1 VKIIGGVVIVLSALT
16 MIGELGIALQAL
28 GLLGPKPTMHEMSA
42 FAYGSAPGFVLYG
55 ALGIATGIGLL
66 RAWRWARV
74 SMLVFGSLIIA
85 FGTIVGVGFVVLFIT
100 DRDPDPSL
108 IWEKAIMFLFFLI
121 PTGLGALLLIYFTR
135 SNVKGY
141 FQKSWETS

>member
-1 VKIIGGVVIVLSALT
+1 MSDSQRVKIIGGVVIVLSALT
-16 MIGELGIALQAL
+16 MIVELGTALQAL

-42 FAYGSAPGFVLYG
+42 FAYGSAPGSVLYG

-100 DRDPDPSL
+100 
-108 IWEKAIMFLFFLI
+108 
-121 PTGLGALLLIYFTR
+121 
-135 SNVKGY
+135 
-141 FQKSWETS
+141 